1 MVGRERSRCQ
11 RPPDDRVRAVAI
23 AMAGQRTA
31 PARRPA
37 PRVARGL
44 GHLTRAFGDGWWL
57 VALPI
62 VLFLLILFV
71 YPTTLILLRAFT
83 HFDPPE
89 IGGLDNLAWALGGT
103 NRAIMIRTFVV
114 AAMCTILSALL
125 AFPYAYLMTK
135 VSVRWRTVMMG
146 LLLVSMFFGILL
158 RNFSWVVLFQM
169 QGPVNDLLALMGFDR
184 VRMLGTTP
192 AVLMGM
198 THVLF
203 PFMALPLYAVLS
215 GIDPRLVMAAQSL
228 GATPRNAFLQVYIP
242 MAMPGLFAGAM
253 LVFVLALGF
262 YITPAILGS
271 SRQSMVSQLLYSQF
285 ESRAAF
291 GRAGALAI
299 VLLAAAMAFVVL
311 GNALQRRGKAYGN

>member
-1 MVGRERSRCQ
+1 MAEANTPPANVPATPATGGKNRPLPQPRE
-11 RPPDDRVRAVAI
+11 
-23 AMAGQRTA
+23 
-31 PARRPA
+31 
-37 PRVARGL
+37 
-44 GHLTRAFGDGWWL
+44 GWGW

-62 VLFLLILFV
+62 VAFLLVFFA
-71 YPTTLILLRAFT
+71 YPTGLTLLRAFT
-83 HFDPPE
+83 HFDAPE
-89 IGGLDNLAWALGGT
+89 VGGLDNLTWVLGGEA
-103 NRAIMIRTFVV
+103 NRAILIRTFTV
-114 AAMCTILSALL
+114 ATECTILSALL

-135 VSVRWRTVMMG
+135 VSERWQTTMMG

-169 QGPVNDLLALMGFDR
+169 QGPLNDLFALLGFPR

-203 PFMALPLYAVLS
+203 PFMALPLFAVLK
-215 GIDPRLVMAAQSL
+215 GIDPRLVLAAQSL
-228 GATPRNAFLQVYIP
+228 GATPRNAFLQVYLP
-242 MAMPGLFAGAM
+242 LAVPGLFAGAL

-271 SRQSMVSQLLYSQF
+271 PKQALISQVLYQQF
-285 ESRAAF
+285 ETRAAF

-299 VLLAAAMAFVVL
+299 VLLVAALAFVL
-311 GNALQRRGKAYGN
+311 LANALQKRNKAYEGSDA